1 MRLRP
6 KPRKVV
12 FMASIVLV
20 ANVCTYFFLC
30 RHDVELPHAD
40 PAGFRY
46 MQHVLRSGGGFLGLS
61 PLQRCA
67 VHCAFTTLVILCAVI
82 LGGAASPLPRRR
94 TATETPRS
102 GAPPPSGEFTP
113 LRT

>member
-6 KPRKVV
+6 KPRNVV

-46 MQHVLRSGGGFLGLS
+46 MQHVLRSGGGFWALS
-61 PLQRCA
+61 PIQRCA
-67 VHCAFTTLVILCAVI
+67 VHCAFTTLVILCAFI
-82 LGGAASPLPRRR
+82 LGGAASRLSRRR
-94 TATETPRS
+94 TATETPGS
-102 GAPPPSGEFTP
+102 GPAPP
-113 LRT
+113 